1 MSVRCLTCGNFM
13 YIGTK
18 FNMRKETVLDEDYL
32 GIKIYRFYF
41 KCTRCSA
48 EVTMKTDPKN
58 HDYVCEHGASR
69 NYEPWRDMANAE
81 QVLRTRRNLDD
92 GDAMKSL
99 ENRTFDS
106 KKEMELIEALDEVR
120 LLNKRQAKIGPDQ
133 LLEQFAPTTDANPDG
148 LNAEGLSKDD
158 LEQLRVFKRKKLA
171 TLDEESEDDEAG
183 SC

>member
-1 MSVRCLTCGNFM
+1 MADRKVLIKYYPPDFDYRRLEKVERLKDKQDNVRMMLPMSVRCLTCGNFM

-18 FNMRKETVLDEDYL
+18 FNMRKETVLDQGYL
-32 GIKIYRFYF
+32 GIKIFRFYF

-48 EVTMKTDPKN
+48 EISMKTDPKN

-81 QVLRTRRNLDD
+81 QVLRMRRNLDD

-106 KKEMELIEALDEVR
+106 KKEMELIEALD
-120 LLNKRQAKIGPDQ
+120 
-133 LLEQFAPTTDANPDG
+133 
-148 LNAEGLSKDD
+148 
-158 LEQLRVFKRKKLA
+158 
-171 TLDEESEDDEAG
+171 
-183 SC
+183 

>member
-1 MSVRCLTCGNFM
+1 MTS
-13 YIGTK
+13 
-18 FNMRKETVLDEDYL
+18 
-32 GIKIYRFYF
+32 
-41 KCTRCSA
+41 
-48 EVTMKTDPKN
+48 
-58 HDYVCEHGASR
+58 
-69 NYEPWRDMANAE
+69 AE